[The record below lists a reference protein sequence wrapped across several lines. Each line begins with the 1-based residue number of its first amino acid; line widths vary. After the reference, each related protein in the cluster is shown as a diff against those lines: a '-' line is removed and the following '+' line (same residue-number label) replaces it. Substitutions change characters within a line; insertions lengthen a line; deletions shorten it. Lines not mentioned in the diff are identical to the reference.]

1 MSDILIRSFALERAA
16 LVEDG
21 DGRTLAI
28 RAVPWDTEIRISATE
43 WESFDPHAFDAQIR
57 AANRVPLTLGH
68 PASSNGSV
76 NSPEVDLRSILIGGL
91 TAMESRGDGLHVTA
105 RAATTAVA
113 NDALTLYNDGVL
125 DQVSVGF
132 IPVPR
137 GGTVR
142 QERAGGGV
150 LLRRVAAR
158 LDHLALV
165 VRGAYGVDARI
176 LAARAEDDEVATKA
190 PEGPSPAELRAAADV
205 ARARDMEFA
214 RMLGRHRP
222 RS

>member
-1 MSDILIRSFALERAA
+1 MPDILIRSFTLERAA
-16 LVEDG
+16 LLEDG

-28 RAVPWDTEIRISATE
+28 RAVPWDTEIRISGTE

-91 TAMESRGDGLHVTA
+91 TTMESRADGLHVTA
-105 RAATTAVA
+105 RAASTAVA

-132 IPVPR
+132 IPVER
-137 GGTVR
+137 GTVR
-142 QERAGGGV
+142 QERPGGGV
-150 LLRRVAAR
+150 LLRRIAAR

-165 VRGAYGVDARI
+165 VRGAYGADARI
-176 LAARAEDDEVATKA
+176 LAARAEDDEAETK
-190 PEGPSPAELRAAADV
+190 PPVGPTPAEQRAAADA
-205 ARARDMEFA
+205 ARARDMEYA

-222 RS
+222 RV

>member
-1 MSDILIRSFALERAA
+1 MSDILIRSFTLERAA

-28 RAVPWDTEIRISATE
+28 QAVPWDTEVRISATE
-43 WESFDPHAFDAQIR
+43 WESFDPHTFDAQIR

-68 PASSNGSV
+68 PTSSNGSV

-91 TAMESRGDGLHVTA
+91 TTMESRGEGLHVTA

-113 NDALTLYNDGVL
+113 NDALTLYKDGVL

-132 IPVPR
+132 FPLAK
-137 GGTVR
+137 GTVR
-142 QERAGGGV
+142 QERPGGGV

-165 VRGAYGVDARI
+165 VRGAYGADAKI
-176 LAARAEDDEVATKA
+176 LASRAEDDAETKP
-190 PEGPSPAELRAAADV
+190 PEGPSPAEQRAAADA

-222 RS
+222 RG

>member
-1 MSDILIRSFALERAA
+1 MPDILIRSFTLERAA

-28 RAVPWDTEIRISATE
+28 RAVPWDTEVRISATE

-91 TAMESRGDGLHVTA
+91 TTMESRSDGLHVTA

-132 IPVPR
+132 IPLAK
-137 GGTVR
+137 GTAR

-165 VRGAYGVDARI
+165 VRGAYGADAKI
-176 LAARAEDDEVATKA
+176 LAARAEDDEAETKP
-190 PEGPSPAELRAAADV
+190 PEGPSPAEQRAAADA

-222 RS
+222 RV

>member
-1 MSDILIRSFALERAA
+1 MSHEILIRSFALERAA

-28 RAVPWDTEIRISATE
+28 RAVPWDTEVRISATE
-43 WESFDPHAFDAQIR
+43 WESFDPRAFDAQIR

-132 IPVPR
+132 IPEPR
-137 GGTVR
+137 GTVR

-165 VRGAYGVDARI
+165 VRGAYGAEAKI
-176 LAARAEDDEVATKA
+176 LAARAEDDEAETRA
-190 PEGPSPAELRAAADV
+190 PEGPTPAERRAAADA
-205 ARARDMEFA
+205 ARERDTERGMIV
-214 RMLGRHRP
+214 GRHRP
-222 RS
+222 RL

>member
-1 MSDILIRSFALERAA
+1 MTDILIRSFALERAA

-28 RAVPWDTEIRISATE
+28 RAVPWDTEVRISATE

-91 TAMESRGDGLHVTA
+91 TTMESRGDGLHVTA

-113 NDALTLYNDGVL
+113 NDALTLYHDGVL

-137 GGTVR
+137 GTLR

-165 VRGAYGVDARI
+165 VRGAYGADAKI
-176 LAARAEDDEVATKA
+176 LAARAEDDDADTRA
-190 PEGPSPAELRAAADV
+190 PEGPTPAEQRAAADA
-205 ARARDMEFA
+205 ARQRDMEFSR
-214 RMLGRHRP
+214 RMGRHRP
-222 RS
+222 RV

>member
-1 MSDILIRSFALERAA
+1 MPDILIRSFTLERAA

-28 RAVPWDTEIRISATE
+28 RAVPWDTEVRISATE

-91 TAMESRGDGLHVTA
+91 TTMESRSDGLHVTA

-132 IPVPR
+132 IPLAK
-137 GGTVR
+137 GTAR

-165 VRGAYGVDARI
+165 VRGAYGADAKI
-176 LAARAEDDEVATKA
+176 LAARAEDDEAEMKP
-190 PEGPSPAELRAAADV
+190 PEGPSPAEQRAAADA

-222 RS
+222 RV

>member
-1 MSDILIRSFALERAA
+1 MSHEILIRSFALERAA

-28 RAVPWDTEIRISATE
+28 RAVPWDTEVRISATE

-91 TAMESRGDGLHVTA
+91 TAMESRAEGLHVTA

-137 GGTVR
+137 GTVR
-142 QERAGGGV
+142 SERAGGGV

-165 VRGAYGVDARI
+165 VRGAYGDDAKI
-176 LAARAEDDEVATKA
+176 LAARAEDDEAATKA
-190 PEGPSPAELRAAADV
+190 AEGPSPAEQRAAAAA
-205 ARARDMEFA
+205 ARQRDMDKA
-214 RMLGRHRP
+214 QILARHRP
-222 RS
+222 RV

>member
-1 MSDILIRSFALERAA
+1 MTDILIRSFALERAA
-16 LVEDG
+16 VVEDG

-28 RAVPWDTEIRISATE
+28 RAVPWDTEVRISATE

-76 NSPEVDLRSILIGGL
+76 NSPDVDLRAILIGGL
-91 TAMESRGDGLHVTA
+91 TAMESQADGLHVMA

-132 IPVPR
+132 IPEPR
-137 GGTVR
+137 GTVR
-142 QERAGGGV
+142 SERAGGGV

-165 VRGAYGVDARI
+165 VRGAYGADARI
-176 LAARAEDDEVATKA
+176 LAARAEDDEAATKA
-190 PEGPSPAELRAAADV
+190 PEGPSLAEQRAAADA

-214 RMLGRHRP
+214 RRMGRHRP
-222 RS
+222 RV